1 MHSLRSIAVQYTN
14 CGTGGAFELPMQS
27 GTYRDIYRIVI
38 IVCNK
43 NPISHTTSSN
53 TGKSVV
59 PRSHRGS
66 NSHALGVILIIW
78 PSITPNILMPKI
90 DAHSQNFL
98 LLTML
103 H

>member
-1 MHSLRSIAVQYTN
+1 MRNFVAIYSSLRQES
-14 CGTGGAFELPMQS
+14 C
-27 GTYRDIYRIVI
+27 
-38 IVCNK
+38 
-43 NPISHTTSSN
+43 SSN

-66 NSHALGVILIIW
+66 NSHALYLGVILTIW
-78 PSITPNILMPKI
+78 PSIMPNILMLKI

-98 LLTML
+98 LLIMF

>member
-1 MHSLRSIAVQYTN
+1 MNAYLLYQCEKFKVNENFVAIHSSSRQAS
-14 CGTGGAFELPMQS
+14 C
-27 GTYRDIYRIVI
+27 
-38 IVCNK
+38 
-43 NPISHTTSSN
+43 SSN

-59 PRSHRGS
+59 LRSHRGS
-66 NSHALGVILIIW
+66 NSHALGVILTIW
-78 PSITPNILMPKI
+78 PSIMPNILMPKI